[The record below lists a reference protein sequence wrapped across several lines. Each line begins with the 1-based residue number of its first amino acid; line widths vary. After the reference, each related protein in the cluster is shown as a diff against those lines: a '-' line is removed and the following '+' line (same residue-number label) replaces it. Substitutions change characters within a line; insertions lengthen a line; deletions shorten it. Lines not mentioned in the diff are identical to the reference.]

1 MCSRNFYLS
10 SVDAVDKGQ
19 HRYKILEDSK
29 GFKQWKDQFRGFVIR
44 GKTAMVTS
52 AGGGAGSRG
61 LGEKW
66 GEVEGEA
73 LLRSLREMGSWQLP
87 QRDRK
92 TLETERVYME
102 EREGGA
108 LEDEQHE
115 QANRNSLL
123 QAGGHWP

>member
-1 MCSRNFYLS
+1 M
-10 SVDAVDKGQ
+10 
-19 HRYKILEDSK
+19 
-29 GFKQWKDQFRGFVIR
+29 
-44 GKTAMVTS
+44 
-52 AGGGAGSRG
+52 
-61 LGEKW
+61 
-66 GEVEGEA
+66 EGEA

-115 QANRNSLL
+115 QANPNSLL

>member
-1 MCSRNFYLS
+1 M
-10 SVDAVDKGQ
+10 
-19 HRYKILEDSK
+19 
-29 GFKQWKDQFRGFVIR
+29 
-44 GKTAMVTS
+44 
-52 AGGGAGSRG
+52 
-61 LGEKW
+61 
-66 GEVEGEA
+66 EGEA

-108 LEDEQHE
+108 LEDEQ
-115 QANRNSLL
+115 ANPNSLL